1 MKVTLWGTRGTFP
14 VPGAETLRYG
24 GNTTCVS
31 VETPEHVLVIDTGT
45 GIRLLGESLEGDT
58 RDISV
63 LYTHVHADH
72 VMGFPFFKPLYDPD
86 RTISLIDHRLGD
98 REWSATAL
106 LDGMH
111 FPLTPTQVPA
121 DLRRVTRDPLEY
133 LADMGLHI
141 RRTLLNHPGGAF
153 GYRVEGPSG
162 DFVFIPD
169 NELHPKDE
177 ATTPFDDVVAFCS
190 GAHVLAHDA
199 QFTDEE
205 LLVHCGWGH
214 SSGAQACE
222 LAKAA
227 GVHRLLLTHHE
238 PSRTDAQLEAIEES
252 MRASFGG
259 EDLDVRVARDGMSFT
274 L

>member
-14 VPGAETLRYG
+14 VPGPDTLRYG

-31 VETPEHVLVIDTGT
+31 VETAEHVLVIDTGT
-45 GIRLLGESLEGDT
+45 GIRQLGESLADDA
-58 RDISV
+58 RDISI

-72 VMGFPFFKPLYDPD
+72 VMGFPFFKPLYDTG
-86 RTISLIDHRLGD
+86 RRISLIDHRLGE

-121 DLRRVTRDPLEY
+121 DLRRVTRDPLEF
-133 LADMGLHI
+133 LAGVGLHI

-177 ATTPFDDVVAFCS
+177 TTTPFDDVVAFCS

-199 QFTDEE
+199 QFTHEE
-205 LLVHCGWGH
+205 LEAHCGWGH
-214 SSGAQACE
+214 SSGAQACR
-222 LAKAA
+222 LAKEA
-227 GVHRLLLTHHE
+227 GVRQLLLTHHE
-238 PSRTDAQLEAIEES
+238 PSRTDAQLDAIEAE
-252 MRASFGG
+252 MRATAG
-259 EDLDVRVARDGMSFT
+259 EGTFDVRVAREGMSFT